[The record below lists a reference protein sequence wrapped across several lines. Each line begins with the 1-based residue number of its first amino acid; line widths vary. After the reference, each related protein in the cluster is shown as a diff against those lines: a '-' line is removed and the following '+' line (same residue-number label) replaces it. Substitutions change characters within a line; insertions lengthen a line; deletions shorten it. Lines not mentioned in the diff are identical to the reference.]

1 MTRYSFCTSYSYD
14 ILHPLT
20 KTKETTLDEKFDV
33 ATLRIDFRSLN
44 NKWRLFQMETLIS
57 REKNIFIPSIIL
69 MIYYLHSFPVLDIF
83 CFSHIRI

>member
-33 ATLRIDFRSLN
+33 ATVRIDFRSLSLSRCLIIYF
-44 NKWRLFQMETLIS
+44 KGKEHFYLFNYINDLL
-57 REKNIFIPSIIL
+57 FA
-69 MIYYLHSFPVLDIF
+69 
-83 CFSHIRI
+83 